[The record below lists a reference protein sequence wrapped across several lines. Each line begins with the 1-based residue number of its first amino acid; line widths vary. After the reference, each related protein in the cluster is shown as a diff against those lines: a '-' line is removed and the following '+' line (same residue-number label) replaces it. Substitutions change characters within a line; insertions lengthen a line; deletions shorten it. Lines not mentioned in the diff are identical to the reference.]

1 MQGLDL
7 EQLRT
12 FLAVLD
18 AGSLTAA
25 APRVFLSQSA
35 VSEQMRKLEE
45 RAGQSLLSR
54 SKAGVAPTAAGERLR
69 VHAQRL
75 VALADEALRDLRG
88 ESLQGEL
95 RLAVTDY
102 FRPGELARMLARLS
116 QGHPRM
122 RLNVSIKKSSEIEA
136 MHARGEIDIGL
147 SMRVAAAANAGG
159 AKDAALLR
167 RESLAWLAAGG
178 WQPPA
183 QGEPL
188 PLLVL
193 TEGCSLRQFTEQL
206 LQKRRV
212 DYRVAHVASGVAGLQ
227 SALAAGL
234 GVACLNESAIAEG
247 VAPLA
252 PPHGL
257 PALPRVV
264 FHFLPAR
271 RGRASWWGGCGRC
284 WGRSFEFLRRPERT
298 PWRC

>member
-45 RAGQSLLSR
+45 RAGQGLLTR
-54 SKAGVAPTAAGERLR
+54 SKAGVLPTAAGERLR
-69 VHAQRL
+69 SHAQRL
-75 VALADEALRDLRG
+75 VALADDALRDLRG

-102 FRPGELARMLARLS
+102 FRPRELARMLARLAQS
-116 QGHPRM
+116 HPRM

-136 MHARGEIDIGL
+136 MDARGQIDIGL
-147 SMRVAAAANAGG
+147 SMRIASAAASKEPA
-159 AKDAALLR
+159 LR
-167 RESLAWLAAGG
+167 REGLAWMAAADWRRPSGSE
-178 WQPPA
+178 A
-183 QGEPL
+183 L

-193 TEGCSLRQFTEQL
+193 PDSCSLRQFTEQL

-234 GVACLNESAIAEG
+234 GVACLNESALAEG

-252 PPHGL
+252 APHGL
-257 PALPRVV
+257 PALPRVA
-264 FHFLPAR
+264 FHFLAAR
-271 RGRASWWGGCGRC
+271 RDERELVTRVRELLASQLG
-284 WGRSFEFLRRPERT
+284 
-298 PWRC
+298 

>member
-1 MQGLDL
+1 MPSLDL

-45 RAGQSLLSR
+45 RAGQRLLSR
-54 SKAGVAPTAAGERLR
+54 GKAGVAPTAAGERLR
-69 VHAQRL
+69 AHAQRL

-102 FRPGELARMLARLS
+102 FRPGELTRMLAKLAR
-116 QGHPRM
+116 GHPRM

-147 SMRVAAAANAGG
+147 SMRMAPASGTTA
-159 AKDAALLR
+159 LR
-167 RESLAWLAAGG
+167 REPLAWMASAD
-178 WQPPA
+178 WQPLPR
-183 QGEPL
+183 GDSL

-193 TEGCSLRQFTEQL
+193 PDGCSLRQFTEQL

-234 GVACLNESAIAEG
+234 GVACLNESAMAEG

-271 RGRASWWGGCGRC
+271 RTESELVGRVRELLASQ
-284 WGRSFEFLRRPERT
+284 LR
-298 PWRC
+298 